1 MHDGDPTNGAGRDD
15 AGRAASVAAPGAAPG
30 AAPEA
35 TLSARAKAL
44 PKVVPGVATT
54 RARTWV
60 TAKPLRVPLVVAGV
74 GLVLSAPF
82 GGWRAAESEDAVAA
96 STAGDVVEAAPFEVT
111 LERAYYSPRPSES
124 FPELDD
130 GQQYVV
136 VLGTLTSRH
145 DTTVESSLATE
156 ALGIIGLPEPL
167 DVLGNPVEPE
177 ARVPA
182 ELFSAQDSTQLR
194 RIGPDLTYDV
204 GLVYRTSAESLPAEL
219 TMEVSGYTWRTEG
232 ITRDPDWDNPVVVAE
247 VVVPLAPQD
256 KGAGS

>member
-1 MHDGDPTNGAGRDD
+1 MHDGDPKAGAGRDD
-15 AGRAASVAAPGAAPG
+15 TGGTAPAAAPVVTPDPA
-30 AAPEA
+30 
-35 TLSARAKAL
+35 LSARVKAL
-44 PKVVPGVATT
+44 PKVAPEVATT

-82 GGWRAAESEDAVAA
+82 GGWRAAESEESVP
-96 STAGDVVEAAPFEVT
+96 TVEAGDVVEAAPFEVT

-124 FPELDD
+124 FDELEPD
-130 GQQYVV
+130 QQYVV

-145 DTTVESSLATE
+145 DTTVESMLATE
-156 ALGIIGLPEPL
+156 ALDLIGLPEPL

-177 ARVPA
+177 VRVPA
-182 ELFSAQDSTQLR
+182 GLFSAQDSTQLR
-194 RIGPDLTYDV
+194 RIGPDLTYEV

-219 TMEVSGYTWRTEG
+219 TLEVAGYTWRTEG
-232 ITRDPDWDNPVVVAE
+232 IARDPDWDNPAIVAE